1 MRILKSLL
9 PDRAIPMRIWR
20 GPFRGALVV
29 MNPRHSLRKVIGVY
43 EHELNGWL
51 ERALP
56 RVSRVIDVGANDGYF
71 TFGCAA
77 AFARLGSRAAIIAI
91 EAQQQHIDQLRAS
104 HAQHPEINLTIVHA
118 YAGSTVRDGWVT
130 LDSLPARDHHRTLI
144 KIDVEGAEE
153 DVIAGAD
160 RWMQPSNE
168 FLIEVHA
175 EEILPRLVAT
185 FAAKGLRLRQIDQQP
200 LWWLGRETR
209 ELGNWWLVTDPQ
221 QP

>member
-1 MRILKSLL
+1 MRILKALL

-20 GPFRGALVV
+20 GPFRGASVV
-29 MNPRHSLRKVIGVY
+29 MNPRHSLRKAIGVY

-51 ERALP
+51 ERVLP

-77 AFARLGSRAAIIAI
+77 AFERLGHRAAIIAI

-104 HAQHPEINLTIVHA
+104 HAKHPDIDLTLVHA

-130 LDSLPARDHHRTLI
+130 LDSLESRDHHRTLI

-175 EEILPRLVAT
+175 EEILPRLVRT

-209 ELGNWWLVTDPQ
+209 ELGNWWLVTDPE

>member
-20 GPFRGALVV
+20 GPFRGASVV

-51 ERALP
+51 EHALP

-77 AFARLGSRAAIIAI
+77 AFERLGRRAAIIAI

-104 HAQHPEINLTIVHA
+104 QAQHPQMNLTLVHA
-118 YAGSTVRDGWVT
+118 FAGSTVRDGWVT
-130 LDSLPARDHHRTLI
+130 LDSLPSPDHHRTLI

-153 DVIAGAD
+153 DVIAGAG
-160 RWMQPSNE
+160 RWLQPSNE

-175 EEILPRLVAT
+175 EEILPRLVRT

>member
-20 GPFRGALVV
+20 GPFRGASVV
-29 MNPRHSLRKVIGVY
+29 MNPRHSLRKALGVY

-51 ERALP
+51 EQALP

-77 AFARLGSRAAIIAI
+77 AFFRLGRRAKIIAI
-91 EAQQQHIDQLRAS
+91 EAQQQHIDQLRAT
-104 HAQHPEINLTIVHA
+104 HAHHPEIDLTLVHA
-118 YAGSTVRDGWVT
+118 FAGSAVRDGWVT
-130 LDSLPARDHHRTLI
+130 LDSLSSPDHHRTLI

-160 RWMQPSNE
+160 RWMQPSNQ

-175 EEILPRLVAT
+175 ADMLPRLVRS
-185 FAAKGLRLRQIDQQP
+185 FQAKGLTLKQIDQQP

-221 QP
+221 QS